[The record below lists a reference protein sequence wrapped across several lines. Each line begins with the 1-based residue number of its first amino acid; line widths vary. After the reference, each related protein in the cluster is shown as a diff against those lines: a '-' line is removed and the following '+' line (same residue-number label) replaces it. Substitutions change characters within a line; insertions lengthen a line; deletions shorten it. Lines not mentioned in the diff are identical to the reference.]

1 MGLCASKS
9 PVAPAAGKE
18 KENVT
23 WTHEI
28 PQSAE
33 KRGIVL
39 SAVGDTTFRSHLVHE
54 DRTGR
59 GITDFYDI
67 DEGKPLGSGMTC
79 TVRKI
84 KHKKTKKEFAL
95 KAIRITRMRSDKI
108 QELRN
113 EIEIMK
119 SMDHPNIVRLYET
132 FEDHSYIY
140 MVMEVC
146 DSFVE

>member
-9 PVAPAAGKE
+9 PVNPAAGKE
-18 KENVT
+18 KENLT

-28 PQSAE
+28 PQSAK

-39 SAVGDTTFRSHLVHE
+39 SAVGETTFRSHLVHE

-119 SMDHPNIVRLYET
+119 SMDHPNIVKYYGLCVRPPHICLI
-132 FEDHSYIY
+132 FEF
-140 MVMEVC
+140 C
-146 DSFVE
+146 DNGT